1 MIAVK
6 ILVIVLLYSTFGL
19 VHTYLAKIE
28 LKEKIARRYPKF
40 LPYYRFTY
48 NLFALLHFSVIYK
61 LTPDL
66 DFKLFDLPKPFD
78 LIMLAV
84 QYVALAGIIWV
95 FYRIGFKEFL
105 GISQIGRDLFEDYGQ
120 EALDEDTELIVD
132 GPFKL
137 CLHPLYFF
145 TSLWLLARPQMLLDY
160 FISVLCILAYFVIGA
175 GYEEKKML
183 ARFGD
188 RYKEYAQGKPRFIPF
203 LR

>member
-6 ILVIVLLYSTFGL
+6 ILVILLLYSTFGL

-28 LKEKIARRYPKF
+28 FKELVARRYPKF

-48 NLFALLHFSVIYK
+48 NIFALFHFSLVYK

-66 DFKLFDLPKPFD
+66 DFRLYDLPKPFD

-84 QYVALAGIIWV
+84 QYISLAGIIWV
-95 FYRIGFKEFL
+95 FYKIGFKEFL
-105 GISQIGRDLFEDYGQ
+105 GIAQIERDLFEDYGS
-120 EALDEDTELIVD
+120 ETLDEQTDLIVD

-137 CLHPLYFF
+137 CLHPIYFF

-160 FISVLCILAYFVIGA
+160 FISVLCIIVYFIIGA
-175 GYEEKKML
+175 KYEEKRML
-183 ARFGD
+183 AHFGD
-188 RYKEYAQGKPRFIPF
+188 RYKDYAQGKRRFIPF
-203 LR
+203 LW